1 MKKKTFLQR
10 RTAKVIEMKGVVKL
24 VKVDEMYNVLKSIVI
39 NVSSK
44 QV

>member
-1 MKKKTFLQR
+1 MKEVQDI
-10 RTAKVIEMKGVVKL
+10 AKNIL
-24 VKVDEMYNVLKSIVI
+24 VKVDEMYNIVKSVLATVYRNSHI

>member
-1 MKKKTFLQR
+1 MKKKTLLQR
-10 RTAKVIEMKGVVKL
+10 RTTKAIEMKGIVTL